1 MSKATILLVD
11 DNPANLDVL
20 MGHLTKPGLKLLIA
34 PSGEKA
40 LQQIAQMDAKP
51 DLILLDVQMDT
62 PREGF
67 ELAKKLEAEEKLCH
81 IPIILITCIETFSAS
96 DATADIV
103 RRTLA
108 KYGQNDLDVLII
120 MSHKGD
126 IRVEYRSGE
135 DNSQVSLQVEGYHPK
150 PINTEKLIRDIHQL
164 LER

>member
-1 MSKATILLVD
+1 MKKILIVD
-11 DNPANLDVL
+11 DDSDIRDSLAAILSQHFSVSTAGNGTEASDL
-20 MGHLTKPGLKLLIA
+20 LKQ
-34 PSGEKA
+34 EV
-40 LQQIAQMDAKP
+40 QP

-103 RRTLA
+103 RKTLA

-120 MSHKGD
+120 MSLKGD

-150 PINTEKLIRDIHQL
+150 PINTEKLIRDINQL
-164 LER
+164 LEP